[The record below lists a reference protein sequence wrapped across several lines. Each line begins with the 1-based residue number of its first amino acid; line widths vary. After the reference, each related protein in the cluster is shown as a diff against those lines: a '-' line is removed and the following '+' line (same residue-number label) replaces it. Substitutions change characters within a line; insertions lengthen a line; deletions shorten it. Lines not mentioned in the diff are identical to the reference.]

1 MASAEPKPTPYLP
14 LRREP
19 HNTGFHSSRSPCA
32 MMIEELMLELVDGR
46 GVAMKLRSYEHSG
59 DKDYSIAAQ

>member
-1 MASAEPKPTPYLP
+1 
-14 LRREP
+14 
-19 HNTGFHSSRSPCA
+19 